1 MILKRYKGYEKSAA
15 EQQVSAET
23 LLSLAEGLDDFAV
36 IEETYREL
44 LDDRLDAPRI
54 RKVAERIDDGDLAV
68 ADQTVDSP
76 TPSPRVRARDARRLG
91 RGARGRR
98 VGDAPEV
105 PRPGAGGDRRFL
117 RALSAV
123 EIYLK

>member
-76 TPSPRVRARDARRLG
+76 TPLAFGARDARRLG